1 MAQAASHQLLPSA
14 PCLLGAECLCTWGY
28 NDTSVYTVH
37 SEHSVHLGV
46 DREPGDG
53 GQLEVELGQQQ
64 REEGAGLL
72 RALRH
77 RHRHVAAGGE

>member
-1 MAQAASHQLLPSA
+1 MIPM
-14 PCLLGAECLCTWGY
+14 
-28 NDTSVYTVH
+28 TSTLAT
-37 SEHSVHLGV
+37 HLGV

-64 REEGAGLL
+64 REEGTGLL

-77 RHRHVAAGGE
+77 RHRHVAVREESSERQGAGNK